1 MGPTGYNLKQYMYIF
16 DGCAASV
23 VRLRPLESRYSN
35 LTLKGNN
42 KEEEK
47 EELELIG
54 GIG

>member
-23 VRLRPLESRYSN
+23 VRLRPLESRYR
-35 LTLKGNN
+35 LKGND